1 MEAQQLAD
9 LENGS
14 TDHNNT
20 DVEHAA
26 AASIITTTGLSS
38 VNTSSSAPDLSDDEL
53 VALKL
58 KDKNDNSDFSP
69 TLTLPKGKV
78 NEYNFEECMKSS
90 RPIAPVPSVSI
101 RHTFRDKGA
110 PEGTAAH
117 QVLETSSKFN
127 Y

>member
-1 MEAQQLAD
+1 MEAQRQAD
-9 LENGS
+9 LQNGS
-14 TDHNNT
+14 TDQNNS
-20 DVEHAA
+20 DVKHAA
-26 AASIITTTGLSS
+26 TASITTTTRLLSI
-38 VNTSSSAPDLSDDEL
+38 NTFCSTLDLSDDEL